1 MVNLTAFIG
10 TFLAYLIVFCVF
22 VALAVVGC
30 FIGIKARKAKDAK
43 EAEASSNE

>member
-10 TFLAYLIVFCVF
+10 TFLAYFIVFAVF

-30 FIGIKARKAKDAK
+30 VIGIKMRKAKDAK
-43 EAEASSNE
+43 LEKATSNE